1 MQCYITNNFHG
12 ISGMRGTSYLPP
24 GVGVGRGRS
33 DYVLKF
39 VYKTSACSFYW
50 FFEDNFISLISELLQ
65 TPESQFLF
73 FFFCGKDSYPS
84 IYFMRGSQGPLLL
97 QGSLRKRGMH
107 VEELPRTY
115 TSKFS
120 FYPPFRGKI
129 LSKSKQEKKIVKAFR
144 EQEWTAALCSRGT
157 SSPATAQ
164 LKVHLHTCHT
174 LLARSYSWE
183 TI

>member
-144 EQEWTAALCSRGT
+144 EQFW
-157 SSPATAQ
+157 
-164 LKVHLHTCHT
+164 
-174 LLARSYSWE
+174 
-183 TI
+183 